1 MIYLDNSATTK
12 PYKEVLNTFLA
23 VSENYFGNPSSLHS
37 KGMEAE
43 ELIEKAR
50 EQIGKLLDA
59 SPAEIVFTSGGT
71 EGNNLAIK
79 GAAMTYSNRG
89 KHVITTAIEH
99 PASME
104 AFKYLEETGFDVTYL
119 PVNSEGLVSL
129 EDIKNAIREDTI
141 FVSIIHVNNEIGTVQ
156 NIEEIGELI
165 KHYPKILFHVDHV
178 QGASKV
184 PLSIRKANIDL
195 CTISGHKLH
204 GVKGI
209 GVLTVREGVRLSP
222 LFHGGGQEKGH
233 RSGTENV
240 AGIVSL
246 AKAMRLCYEKAS
258 EGILKLEALK
268 GYTME
273 ELEKIKGIILNTPK
287 EHSAPHIIN
296 FSVPGF
302 KPEVLIHALS
312 EKGIYVSTK
321 SACSSKQ
328 SEASHVI
335 LAIEAGEERAKTA
348 IRISF
353 SFETDR
359 EQVEQFLLVLRNII
373 HEQRKWIG

>member
-59 SPAEIVFTSGGT
+59 SPGEIVFTSGGT

-79 GAAMTYSNRG
+79 GATTAYKNRG
-89 KHVITTAIEH
+89 KHVITTTIEH

-119 PVNSEGLVSL
+119 PVNSQGLVSL
-129 EDIKNAIREDTI
+129 EDLKNAIREDTI

-165 KHYPKILFHVDHV
+165 KRYPKVLFHVDHV

-204 GVKGI
+204 GVKGT

-222 LFHGGGQEKGH
+222 LFHGGGQEKGY

-258 EGILKLEALK
+258 EGILELEALK

-296 FSVPGF
+296 FSVPGC

-335 LAIEAGEERAKTA
+335 LAIGAGEESAKTA

-353 SFETDR
+353 SFETDK
-359 EQVEQFLLVLRNII
+359 EQAEQFLIVLRNII